1 MFTYTKISSALGKQQ
16 DLALLNGFT
25 DLPGG
30 VDARQDHSI
39 IIEANYNI
47 HVLPGVDFQPD
58 FQYYINP
65 NAQKNIP
72 DAALLGF
79 KLHVEIF

>member
-1 MFTYTKISSALGKQQ
+1 MFTYTKISDPLRNQQ
-16 DLALLNGFT
+16 ELALLNRFT
-25 DLPGG
+25 TLPGG
-30 VDARQDHSI
+30 VDDAQSHAI
-39 IIEANYNI
+39 VIEANYNI
-47 HVLPGVDFQPD
+47 HVMPGVDFQPD